1 MDGWPAYEPVAKYLE
16 TSEKRRLLLL
26 IGMVITMYQLL
37 TGRVYVR
44 IYFLT
49 YLSILTDLLTQL
61 LVCLLAYLPTC
72 NYAYI
77 VNYLFLVV
85 RFIFSLIFI

>member
-49 YLSILTDLLTQL
+49 YLSMLTD
-61 LVCLLAYLPTC
+61 
-72 NYAYI
+72 
-77 VNYLFLVV
+77 
-85 RFIFSLIFI
+85 

>member
-26 IGMVITMYQLL
+26 IGMVTTMYQLL
-37 TGRVYVR
+37 TSRSIRTYLLPYLL
-44 IYFLT
+44 IDAYSLT
-49 YLSILTDLLTQL
+49 YLIAD
-61 LVCLLAYLPTC
+61 LLAYLPAY

-77 VNYLFLVV
+77 LNYLFLIV

>member
-16 TSEKRRLLLL
+16 TSEKRRLLLF
-26 IGMVITMYQLL
+26 IGMVTTMYQLL
-37 TGRVYVR
+37 TSRSIR
-44 IYFLT
+44 T
-49 YLSILTDLLTQL
+49 YLLPYLLISTAD
-61 LVCLLAYLPTC
+61 LLAYLPAY

-77 VNYLFLVV
+77 LNYLFLIV